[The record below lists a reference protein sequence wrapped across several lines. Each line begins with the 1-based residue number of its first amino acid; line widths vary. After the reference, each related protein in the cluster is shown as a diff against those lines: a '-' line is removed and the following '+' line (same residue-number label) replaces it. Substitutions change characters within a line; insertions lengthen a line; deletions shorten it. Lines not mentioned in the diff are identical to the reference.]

1 MKNWINKNEPAYKWE
16 LIEHSKHSGYD
27 LYLIHFI
34 SQSWRDI
41 NEVEQVDW
49 QHPLKI
55 IVPNNR
61 EQDSALLMIEGGTLE
76 NENSNIARQ
85 NSIDWA
91 IETQSVVVELS
102 VVPNQPLR
110 FKGETD
116 ERYQEKGRTEDQIIA
131 YTWDKYFKTK
141 DKSWPLQVPMTKA
154 AIKAMDCVEEFSKAN
169 LDFIIDKFAVCGL
182 SKRGW
187 TSWLV
192 AAYDKRVI
200 AVVPMVIDLL
210 NLRESFSHHFDV
222 YGRWAGAIK
231 DYEDIGIQNWVYTEE
246 FSSLLDLIEP
256 FHYRSLLTMP
266 KYIVNSSGDEFF
278 LPDSSKFYF
287 EELLEPKYLR
297 YVPNCPHNLFL
308 ADDAMQAAGAF
319 YQMVVEKK
327 ALPQFSWVHKH
338 PNQVELECIDEPIE
352 INLWQAHNPETRDFR
367 YLEVGAIW
375 KKELISKTSNSKYLV
390 DLKTPQKGWQ
400 AYFIELK
407 YSSLQKQPLVFTT
420 DVYIMSHEIGV

>member
-16 LIEHSKHSGYD
+16 LTEHSKHSEYD
-27 LYLIHFI
+27 LFLIHFT
-34 SQSWRDI
+34 SQSWRDV

-55 IVPNNR
+55 IIPNNR
-61 EQDSALLMIEGGTLE
+61 EQESALLMITGGVHDHG
-76 NENSNIARQ
+76 SNNKVRQ

-91 IETQSVVVELS
+91 LDSQSVVVELS

-110 FKGETD
+110 FKDETD
-116 ERYQEKGRTEDQIIA
+116 ERYKEKGRTEDQIVA
-131 YTWDKYFKTK
+131 YTWNKYLMTK

-154 AIKAMDCVEEFSKAN
+154 AIKAMDCVEEFSREK
-169 LDFIIDKFAVCGL
+169 LDFVINKFAVCGL

-231 DYEDIGIQNWVYTEE
+231 DYEDIGIQDWVYTEE

-308 ADDAMQAAGAF
+308 SEDAMQAAGAF

-327 ALPQFSWVHKH
+327 ALPQFSWVHKR

-352 INLWQAHNPETRDFR
+352 VNLWEAHNTEARDFR
-367 YLEVGAIW
+367 YLKVGAIW
-375 KKELISKTSNSKYLV
+375 KKELISKTSNNKYLV

-420 DVYIMSHEIGV
+420 DVYIMSHEMGV